1 MFFSSC
7 ILPYFL
13 KRKNANILVVWSM
26 FCSQGFINTRGRL
39 TPRKFWPS
47 CFQSRVYAICPFLE
61 NGRCGVWQ
69 KVKVNFVQTDF
80 VSSLMHPA
88 IFCFVLSFPLSLSS
102 IPRPMGPCFYSYK
115 CVISTV
121 FPAESCLRLHV
132 DRVKANDLRGNDG
145 VRIDKSIGHHTLLLS
160 SSSSP
165 PHTVAVVQLFLAS
178 NSHSL
183 FKSPT

>member
-7 ILPYFL
+7 MLLCFL
-13 KRKNANILVVWSM
+13 KRKNANMLVVWSM
-26 FCSQGFINTRGRL
+26 FCSQGFINTRGRI

-88 IFCFVLSFPLSLSS
+88 IFFFVLSFPLSLSS
-102 IPRPMGPCFYSYK
+102 IPRPMGPCFYSFK

-121 FPAESCLRLHV
+121 FPAESCLRSHV
-132 DRVKANDLRGNDG
+132 AWQGESQWSPRKRWGQDWQ
-145 VRIDKSIGHHTLLLS
+145 IDW
-160 SSSSP
+160 P
-165 PHTVAVVQLFLAS
+165 PHTVAVFQLFATTHCCCRPALPS
-178 NSHSL
+178 
-183 FKSPT
+183 

>member
-1 MFFSSC
+1 MINVLFTGLHQYSRKDNTKEILTILLSITC
-7 ILPYFL
+7 IFYL
-13 KRKNANILVVWSM
+13 S
-26 FCSQGFINTRGRL
+26 
-39 TPRKFWPS
+39 
-47 CFQSRVYAICPFLE
+47 
-61 NGRCGVWQ
+61 CGVWQ

-80 VSSLMHPA
+80 VSSLMHPT
-88 IFCFVLSFPLSLSS
+88 IFFFVLSFPLLLSS

-121 FPAESCLRLHV
+121 PAESCLRSHV
-132 DRVKANDLRGNDG
+132 DKVKANDLRWNDG